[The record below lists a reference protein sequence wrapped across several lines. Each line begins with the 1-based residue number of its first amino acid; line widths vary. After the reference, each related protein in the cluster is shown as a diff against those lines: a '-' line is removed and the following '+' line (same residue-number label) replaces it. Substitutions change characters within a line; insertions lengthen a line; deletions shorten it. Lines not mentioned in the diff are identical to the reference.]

1 MNLHNNIELFVSS
14 IGRFAAL
21 LLNFGLYILI
31 FRSISLNEFAEYSL
45 INGIQSFILVVVSG
59 PILNLIGKE
68 TWFWLKDKKLT
79 INIFK
84 YLQPLTVI
92 YLTAFL
98 LILIL
103 SFILGWLTFI
113 GLFFYSIGVVC
124 FSITSLFSAL
134 FNAVGILRN
143 RYLFSLYMFVDGLF
157 KILFVLGANN
167 FLVLK
172 QGAIYFFLIQ
182 LGSLI
187 GVGILYFIS
196 KGRLIKLDL
205 QFASDLLFNDNIFKK
220 NTYLIFDSNKSL
232 NTSAFFNWGTSTG
245 NRYVVEPLVSKNLLG
260 LYIAGFNLGNSILS
274 AAEGFFTNFM
284 LPLLYNKI
292 SIECVHAN
300 KKLICTKYLFLWL
313 GYLMPL
319 LFLFLYKSDEIISLI
334 LGDSRVS
341 LKIVRFGLLY
351 SFGLLFLGLSQSFSL
366 IFSDY
371 KSYLRATIINF
382 ILGIIGLFFIT
393 KFFDL
398 EMGVLCLALSSIL
411 SVLYFINASI
421 NFFSINIFLIGVLK
435 VLLVSFLL
443 LVVSY
448 FLFNN
453 NFIDS
458 FYFKFALCG
467 FVWFISVYFV
477 FKNWINDFRGIA

>member
-1 MNLHNNIELFVSS
+1 MNTYNNIELIVSS
-14 IGRFAAL
+14 IGRFTAL
-21 LLNFGLYILI
+21 LLNFGLYILV
-31 FRSISLNEFAEYSL
+31 FRSINLNEFAEYSL
-45 INGIQSFILVVVSG
+45 INGIQSFILVVISG

-68 TWFWLKDKKLT
+68 TWYWLKEKKLT
-79 INIFK
+79 LNIFR
-84 YLQPLTVI
+84 YLQPLTFI
-92 YLTAFL
+92 YLLAFL
-98 LILIL
+98 IILIISYL
-103 SFILGWLTFI
+103 LGWITFI

-143 RYLFSLYMFVDGLF
+143 RYLFSLYMFIDGLF

-167 FLVLK
+167 FPILK
-172 QGAIYFFLIQ
+172 QGSIYFFLIQ

-187 GVGILYFIS
+187 GVGTLYIFS
-196 KGRLIKLDL
+196 KGHLLKLDL
-205 QFASDLLFNDNIFKK
+205 RFASDLLFNNNLFKK
-220 NTYLIFDSNKSL
+220 NTYLIFETNKSL

-245 NRYVVEPLVSKNLLG
+245 NRYVVEPFVSKKLLG

-292 SIECVHAN
+292 SNEGVLIN

-341 LKIVRFGLLY
+341 LKIVRFGLIY
-351 SFGLLFLGLSQSFSL
+351 SFGMLFLGLSQSFSL

-371 KSYLRATIINF
+371 NSYLRATLINF
-382 ILGIIGLFFIT
+382 IVGIIGLFFIT
-393 KFFDL
+393 KFFNL
-398 EMGVLCLALSSIL
+398 EMGVLCLALSTIFSML
-411 SVLYFINASI
+411 FFINTSA
-421 NFFSINIFLIGVLK
+421 NFFSINILLLGVLK
-435 VLLVSFLL
+435 VVLVSFILL
-443 LVVSY
+443 FFS
-448 FLFNN
+448 FIMFNN
-453 NFIDS
+453 DLIDS
-458 FYFKFALCG
+458 FYIKFALSGC
-467 FVWFISVYFV
+467 VWVLSVFLV
-477 FKNWINDFRGIA
+477 FKNWINDFRDII

>member
-14 IGRFAAL
+14 IGRFTAL

-31 FRSISLNEFAEYSL
+31 FRSISLIEFAEYSL

-103 SFILGWLTFI
+103 SFVLGWLTFI

-167 FLVLK
+167 FLDLK

-196 KGRLIKLDL
+196 KGRLLKLDL
-205 QFASDLLFNDNIFKK
+205 QFASHLLFNNNIFKK
-220 NTYLIFDSNKSL
+220 NTYLILNK
-232 NTSAFFNWGTSTG
+232 
-245 NRYVVEPLVSKNLLG
+245 RE
-260 LYIAGFNLGNSILS
+260 I
-274 AAEGFFTNFM
+274 
-284 LPLLYNKI
+284 
-292 SIECVHAN
+292 
-300 KKLICTKYLFLWL
+300 KKLHK
-313 GYLMPL
+313 
-319 LFLFLYKSDEIISLI
+319 
-334 LGDSRVS
+334 
-341 LKIVRFGLLY
+341 
-351 SFGLLFLGLSQSFSL
+351 
-366 IFSDY
+366 
-371 KSYLRATIINF
+371 
-382 ILGIIGLFFIT
+382 
-393 KFFDL
+393 
-398 EMGVLCLALSSIL
+398 
-411 SVLYFINASI
+411 
-421 NFFSINIFLIGVLK
+421 
-435 VLLVSFLL
+435 
-443 LVVSY
+443 
-448 FLFNN
+448 
-453 NFIDS
+453 
-458 FYFKFALCG
+458 
-467 FVWFISVYFV
+467 
-477 FKNWINDFRGIA
+477 